1 MKCDFCVVVVA
12 GSAVSGGV
20 GASTVLIA
28 DQKYVDTT
36 SAPKPVVQRR
46 QSDIKIEEI
55 TADGTTRTVM
65 RLSQGQLL
73 DEPFLGSSL
82 DSATMELEKESPSRL
97 TVPGIVGRRESFS
110 RRRSSAS
117 NITPLALPPRPA
129 PLNRNTP
136 ITPDIVRDRINQLIN
151 QNAAIMEMPK
161 ADAPRPKRMSRQ
173 NSENLYPM
181 SRSNSDVGLIGSP
194 ASLLPD
200 TSLFSTP
207 KSALPS
213 PLTASE
219 GISPPDSKGALSAH
233 MHRAFSLPEAEIQKQ
248 TQKLHK
254 QLAQKEKETAAAAA
268 ATAAAAAQQQE
279 QQQQV
284 ALETNRIQQLVHVA
298 KMASGV
304 TGVKAGTP
312 QEVVTGVKL
321 APASHGSPTSVVTYA
336 SSGGGGGG
344 GGGAGTPLPQEI
356 KIQIKLPKPGQT
368 PAAATA
374 TVSTVHTQQMIG
386 QPTVLYP
393 PPPTIP
399 FGSPPPGPVTIPLGG
414 ATLASP
420 PVGQTAVLQ
429 PLGLVSDNA
438 ETIYSQH
445 QTLSVGPNDGHAIK
459 ELLLRDRRS
468 SLQPSRSHDTP
479 LVVIDPPPKDDSDGS
494 RVHVQTLPSAAV
506 GLNVNSTGIPQHQHH
521 HHEMRSMSVD
531 SVSLSMG
538 SIPHLSATTPTAPTT
553 PISTPA
559 GDIRFSAYDPLSPP
573 RRGRPIGIRS
583 KSEGLISPLVL
594 GESPTTIETSGSK
607 TSVQVSPGGVRMRMP
622 VVPSPAPAPAQGLPT
637 PAAGVSSP
645 GGVAKL
651 RPVAPA
657 TSRPQLKLMIPQPGS
672 NILQGPTSSATPTPS
687 NDAASPYLS
696 PCVNSPLLTPGGSST
711 TPGGTGG
718 TLSQPQTPTTPS
730 QFAKLKLKGKLLMKR
745 SMSIEKMERERA
757 ALGAG
762 AGTPTPGASTDVNPF
777 SRLSAEGLQRSA
789 SIDETKLS
797 RNNKRLSFGG
807 SMMESPTVQP
817 SGGRP
822 LGRALS
828 AQGNARRLGR
838 LGRSLSIHEEPEEIM
853 MAEAATTIVT
863 PITSQAVVDKSVVT
877 IGPAVVAGAA
887 TVESVPMQLPSL
899 PQSSLII
906 DDKTLATK
914 LSLHLLPVPVNKG
927 FEFFKAGVANMA
939 PYFKH
944 SFSQSKDAAPLL
956 VNAPIKLVTT
966 ASDIS
971 RQESKSSD
979 ASSTSPVS
987 GITAAP
993 SVVSQMSSESSTPGG
1008 ETPTSGGGASKPPG
1022 RLISDENGA
1031 GNGRLSEK
1039 AQVGHG
1045 FQGH

>member
-1 MKCDFCVVVVA
+1 
-12 GSAVSGGV
+12 
-20 GASTVLIA
+20 
-28 DQKYVDTT
+28 
-36 SAPKPVVQRR
+36 
-46 QSDIKIEEI
+46 
-55 TADGTTRTVM
+55 
-65 RLSQGQLL
+65 
-73 DEPFLGSSL
+73 
-82 DSATMELEKESPSRL
+82 
-97 TVPGIVGRRESFS
+97 
-110 RRRSSAS
+110 
-117 NITPLALPPRPA
+117 
-129 PLNRNTP
+129 
-136 ITPDIVRDRINQLIN
+136 
-151 QNAAIMEMPK
+151 
-161 ADAPRPKRMSRQ
+161 
-173 NSENLYPM
+173 
-181 SRSNSDVGLIGSP
+181 
-194 ASLLPD
+194 
-200 TSLFSTP
+200 
-207 KSALPS
+207 
-213 PLTASE
+213 
-219 GISPPDSKGALSAH
+219 
-233 MHRAFSLPEAEIQKQ
+233 
-248 TQKLHK
+248 
-254 QLAQKEKETAAAAA
+254 
-268 ATAAAAAQQQE
+268 
-279 QQQQV
+279 
-284 ALETNRIQQLVHVA
+284 
-298 KMASGV
+298 MASGV

-336 SSGGGGGG
+336 SGGGG

-368 PAAATA
+368 PAAVTA

-414 ATLASP
+414 VTLTSP
-420 PVGQTAVLQ
+420 QVGQTAVLQ

-438 ETIYSQH
+438 ETIYSQQ

-468 SLQPSRSHDTP
+468 SLQPSRSHETP
-479 LVVIDPPPKDDSDGS
+479 LVVIDPPPQDDSDGS
-494 RVHVQTLPSAAV
+494 RVHVQTIPTPAAV
-506 GLNVNSTGIPQHQHH
+506 VNVNSTGIPQHQHH

-531 SVSLSMG
+531 SLSLSMG
-538 SIPHLSATTPTAPTT
+538 GIPHLSAPTPTAPTT
-553 PISTPA
+553 PTSTPA
-559 GDIRFSAYDPLSPP
+559 VDIRFSAYDPLSPQ

-622 VVPSPAPAPAQGLPT
+622 VVPAPAVAQGLPS

-645 GGVAKL
+645 GAVAKL

-672 NILQGPTSSATPTPS
+672 NVLQGPTSSATPTPS

-696 PCVNSPLLTPGGSST
+696 SSVNSPLLTPGCGST
-711 TPGGTGG
+711 TPGGAGG

-757 ALGAG
+757 ALGTG
-762 AGTPTPGASTDVNPF
+762 AGTPTPGAGTDMNPF

-797 RNNKRLSFGG
+797 RNNKQLSFGSG
-807 SMMESPTVQP
+807 MMENPYVQA

-853 MAEAATTIVT
+853 MAEAATTTVAT
-863 PITSQAVVDKSVVT
+863 AAASQAAVDKSVVT
-877 IGPAVVAGAA
+877 SCPVVVAAA
-887 TVESVPMQLPSL
+887 TTVESVPMQLPSL

-979 ASSTSPVS
+979 APSASPVG
-987 GITAAP
+987 GITVAP
-993 SVVSQMSSESSTPGG
+993 SVVSQMSSKSSTPGG
-1008 ETPTSGGGASKPPG
+1008 ETPTSGGGAPKPPG

-1039 AQVGHG
+1039 AQVGHDN
-1045 FQGH
+1045 

>member
-1 MKCDFCVVVVA
+1 MTSVLVAVA

-28 DQKYVDTT
+28 DQKYMDTT
-36 SAPKPVVQRR
+36 STPKPVVQRR

-97 TVPGIVGRRESFS
+97 TVPGTVGRRESFS

-181 SRSNSDVGLIGSP
+181 SRSNSDVSLIGSP

-200 TSLFSTP
+200 TSSFSTP

-213 PLTASE
+213 SLTASE
-219 GISPPDSKGALSAH
+219 GTSPPDSKGALSAH

-254 QLAQKEKETAAAAA
+254 QLAQKEKEKAAAA
-268 ATAAAAAQQQE
+268 ATAAAAQQQE

-284 ALETNRIQQLVHVA
+284 ALETNRIQQLVQVA

-336 SSGGGGGG
+336 SGGG

-414 ATLASP
+414 VTLTST
-420 PVGQTAVLQ
+420 PVGQPAVLQ

-438 ETIYSQH
+438 ETIYSQQ

-468 SLQPSRSHDTP
+468 SLQPSGSHDTP
-479 LVVIDPPPKDDSDGS
+479 LVVIDPPPQDDNGGAN
-494 RVHVQTLPSAAV
+494 VHVQTIPAPAA
-506 GLNVNSTGIPQHQHH
+506 GLNVNSAGIPQHQHH

-538 SIPHLSATTPTAPTT
+538 IPHLSAPTPTASTTPT
-553 PISTPA
+553 STPA
-559 GDIRFSAYDPLSPP
+559 ADIRFSAYDPLSPP

-622 VVPSPAPAPAQGLPT
+622 VVPSPAPAPAQGLPSS
-637 PAAGVSSP
+637 AAVVSSP

-657 TSRPQLKLMIPQPGS
+657 TSRPQLKLMIPQPGT

-696 PCVNSPLLTPGGSST
+696 PSVNSPLLTPGGGST
-711 TPGGTGG
+711 TPGGAGG

-762 AGTPTPGASTDVNPF
+762 AGTPTPGAGTDVNPF

-797 RNNKRLSFGG
+797 RNNKRLSFGS
-807 SMMESPTVQP
+807 SMMESPSVQP
-817 SGGRP
+817 SGGRS

-828 AQGNARRLGR
+828 AQGNTRRLGR

-853 MAEAATTIVT
+853 MAEAATTAIAT
-863 PITSQAVVDKSVVT
+863 ATASQAVVDKSVVT
-877 IGPAVVAGAA
+877 SGPVVVAGAT

-914 LSLHLLPVPVNKG
+914 LSLHLFPVPVNKG

-979 ASSTSPVS
+979 ASSTSPVG
-987 GITAAP
+987 GITVAP

-1008 ETPTSGGGASKPPG
+1008 ETPTSGGGAPKPPG

-1039 AQVGHG
+1039 AQVGHDN
-1045 FQGH
+1045 QGS